1 MWSKL
6 NNMKKKDN
14 HTKKRIKKEVSK
26 KKNKKSKL
34 KNLKHQLK
42 VDPNLLFMDSDELQM
57 RSTHLCMDSD
67 ELQMRSQKYIA
78 LEIVVKGNNSKDMKM
93 KDLIEINKKYL
104 SNTYGTMSVDQYK
117 KKKKKKIRKKKKKNN
132 NRKRKKKKKQ
142 ETKKLSVQEINYI
155 QETGFVKPI
164 QTNMN
169 NNIVLNDDGKV
180 KNNLSST
187 IDINLEIILGNNS
200 KIDLQELKK
209 SLGINISTNDLSC
222 AIDIVKVVKDE
233 TKTSSREIADEKN
246 ITFAKSL
253 QRKMNNST
261 DVRDDCRIS
270 VFNLSSTIDVENVIA
285 NKQKTCSQDIAN
297 EENIIYAKSLQSKM
311 NNSIGVRDDCR
322 ISVFNLS
329 STIDIEN
336 IIRNKRKTCSVQAI
350 DDEKNITYAKS
361 LQSKINNSIGVRD
374 DYRISIFNLSSTIDI
389 EKVIIKE
396 QSTNSQDNVDK
407 QNITIAKSLQNKI
420 NNKIGVH
427 DDGSISIFDIS
438 STQSIGFEK
447 ITGDH
452 SDTDSKIIINKRIS
466 LPLSLQSKL
475 NNSVRFVRD
484 YCTISIFDISST
496 HSMGF

>member
-155 QETGFVKPI
+155 QETGFVKSL

-169 NNIVLNDDGKV
+169 NNIVVNDDGKV

-261 DVRDDCRIS
+261 D
-270 VFNLSSTIDVENVIA
+270 
-285 NKQKTCSQDIAN
+285 
-297 EENIIYAKSLQSKM
+297 
-311 NNSIGVRDDCR
+311 VRDDCR